1 MAEFKEKG
9 EVDRPIVSTEETRQ
23 RGFSE
28 TSLEEVKIDDN
39 AGDEQLQEFLSDVQE
54 GDKIDKTKADEVGE
68 DKTKADEVGEDKT
81 KGGEEL
87 RTEVCS
93 SLTFVPSPIVQSAS
107 HILLFPLPR
116 CGSECQHFLLSLSPA
131 LLI

>member
-54 GDKIDKTKADEVGE
+54 GDKIDKTKADEVRRRQ
-68 DKTKADEVGEDKT
+68 DKG
-81 KGGEEL
+81 
-87 RTEVCS
+87 R
-93 SLTFVPSPIVQSAS
+93 
-107 HILLFPLPR
+107 
-116 CGSECQHFLLSLSPA
+116 
-131 LLI
+131 

>member
-54 GDKIDKTKADEVGE
+54 GDKVEEEDKMKAEIEDKSKADENTE
-68 DKTKADEVGEDKT
+68 D
-81 KGGEEL
+81 
-87 RTEVCS
+87 
-93 SLTFVPSPIVQSAS
+93 
-107 HILLFPLPR
+107 
-116 CGSECQHFLLSLSPA
+116 
-131 LLI
+131 